1 MEGEEIMPTD
11 LQETAHRMRRETF
24 KAIAGAGGG
33 HFGGSLSEME
43 ILTALWF
50 KILRVDPANPL
61 WEGRDRFILSKGH
74 GGPGLYVILAELGYF
89 PKEWLK
95 ELDKSGGRL
104 PKHVD
109 LGIPGV
115 DISSGSLGQGLS
127 IGIGMA
133 LASRI
138 DGSDRRIYV
147 VMGDGECDEGQ
158 VWEAAMAA
166 VKYGLDHLTAVI
178 DRNGVQVDGTCA
190 EIMPNDPFVDK
201 WKAFGW
207 HVLRVDGHDVKALV
221 EAFVSFSRKI
231 GARVVAEGIETP
243 EDCRALVD
251 SGVRLGQGY
260 LFGMP
265 QLCKEDRLFG
275 PPPPSP
281 PEPPRPEARA

>member
-1 MEGEEIMPTD
+1 MPRN
-11 LQETAHRMRRETF
+11 LQEVAHRMRLLTF
-24 KAIAGAGGG
+24 RAIAEAGGG

-50 KILRVDPANPL
+50 KVLRVDPANPG
-61 WEGRDRFILSKGH
+61 WDGRDRFILSKEH
-74 GGPGLYVILAELGYF
+74 GGPGLYVILAERGYF

-166 VKYGLDHLTAVI
+166 PKYALDNLTGVI
-178 DRNGVQVDGTCA
+178 DRNRVQVDGTCA
-190 EIMPNDPFVDK
+190 EIMPNDPFLDK

-207 HVLRVDGHDVKALV
+207 HVLHVDGHDVHALV
-221 EAFVSFSRKI
+221 EAFETARTIAGRPTMIVADTVKGKGVSFME
-231 GARVVAEGIETP
+231 GQARWHSGSVTAEQYEAACV
-243 EDCRALVD
+243 EL
-251 SGVRLGQGY
+251 S
-260 LFGMP
+260 
-265 QLCKEDRLFG
+265 KELTK
-275 PPPPSP
+275 
-281 PEPPRPEARA
+281 